1 MYANTYFH
9 TLGIALNRHLVVD
22 AYSNVWYCDN
32 NDISILRNGAYSMAY
47 YGAKKGD
54 LTNVQPLRTMKDIT
68 EMIEALGR
76 APKTAAR
83 NVLLFKIGVSTGLRI
98 SDIVKLRVADVK
110 GKSSFKIREGKT
122 SKERTVHLNAIMADI
137 ADYTADMDND
147 SYLFASRK
155 GDGHITTTQAYRI
168 LTGAAD
174 MIGRTDIGTHTMRKT
189 FGYHYYKRTHDV
201 VTLMNIFNHADQS
214 TTKRYIGITDE
225 EVGDSLK
232 DFRLF

>member
-1 MYANTYFH
+1 
-9 TLGIALNRHLVVD
+9 
-22 AYSNVWYCDN
+22 
-32 NDISILRNGAYSMAY
+32 MAY
-47 YGAKKGD
+47 AGGTKGD
-54 LTNVQPLRTMKDIT
+54 IINVQPLRTTKEIT
-68 EMIEALGR
+68 DMIEALGM

-83 NVLLFKIGVSTGLRI
+83 NVLLFKIGISTGLRI
-98 SDIVKLRVADVK
+98 SDIVKLKVSDVR

-122 SKERTVHLNAIMADI
+122 KKERTVHLNAIMAEI
-137 ADYTADMDND
+137 ADYTTDMND
-147 SYLFASRK
+147 SAYLFASRK
-155 GDGHITTTQAYRI
+155 GDSHITTTQAYRI

-225 EVGDSLK
+225 EVADTLK

>member
-1 MYANTYFH
+1 
-9 TLGIALNRHLVVD
+9 
-22 AYSNVWYCDN
+22 
-32 NDISILRNGAYSMAY
+32 MAY
-47 YGAKKGD
+47 TGGSKGD
-54 LTNVQPLRTMKDIT
+54 IINVQPLRMKKEIT
-68 EMIEALGR
+68 DMIEAINMS
-76 APKTAAR
+76 PSNSNR

-122 SKERTVHLNAIMADI
+122 KKERTVHLNAIMADI
-137 ADYTADMDND
+137 ADYTEQMDIEG
-147 SYLFASRK
+147 YLFASRK

-168 LTGAAD
+168 LTSAAD
-174 MIGRTDIGTHTMRKT
+174 MLGRTDIGTHSMRKT

-214 TTKRYIGITDE
+214 TTKRYIGITEE
-225 EVGDSLK
+225 EVADTLK

>member
-1 MYANTYFH
+1 
-9 TLGIALNRHLVVD
+9 
-22 AYSNVWYCDN
+22 
-32 NDISILRNGAYSMAY
+32 MAY
-47 YGAKKGD
+47 AGGTKGD
-54 LTNVQPLRTMKDIT
+54 IINVQPLRTTKEIT
-68 EMIEALGR
+68 DMIDALGI

-98 SDIVKLRVADVK
+98 SDIVSLRVSDVR

-122 SKERTVHLNAIMADI
+122 KKERTVHLNAIMAEI
-137 ADYTADMDND
+137 ADYTTDKDD
-147 SYLFASRK
+147 SDYLFASRK
-155 GDGHITTTQAYRI
+155 GDSHITTTQAYRV
-168 LTGAAD
+168 LTGAAEL
-174 MIGRTDIGTHTMRKT
+174 IGRNDIGTHTMRKT

-225 EVGDSLK
+225 EVADTLK